1 MNDTYERLVEKI
13 REQQEKVSEYSDA
26 FAVGEQL
33 KEIARESGHNAD
45 VILTDLDN
53 ANMSISQA
61 ALKIKAYANELHK
74 KQKGNCVFVSP
85 EKADEI
91 LRTFYG
97 LEAADK
103 QEASAGN
110 SGAKGGSDDDLI
122 DLDSFFSEV

>member
-33 KEIARESGHNAD
+33 KEIARESEHNAE

-61 ALKIKAYANELHK
+61 ALKIKAYADELHK
-74 KQKGNCVFVSP
+74 KQKGNCVFVP
-85 EKADEI
+85 PAKADEI

-97 LEAADK
+97 LEAANGQK
-103 QEASAGN
+103 APAENHG
-110 SGAKGGSDDDLI
+110 GKGGSDDDLI

>member
-33 KEIARESGHNAD
+33 KEIARESEHNAE

-53 ANMSISQA
+53 ANMSISRA
-61 ALKIKAYANELHK
+61 ALKIKAYADELHK
-74 KQKGNCVFVSP
+74 KQKWNCVFVP
-85 EKADEI
+85 PAKADEI

-97 LEAADK
+97 LEAANG
-103 QEASAGN
+103 QEAPAENHG
-110 SGAKGGSDDDLI
+110 GKGGSDDDLI